1 VRKNAQLIIG
11 LVVSLLALALAF
23 RGANLG
29 EMASALRKAN
39 YFALV
44 LGIGLIW
51 LGLYCRALS
60 WRVILGG
67 KVPYW
72 RVFAAMNEG
81 YLLNYLL
88 PFRLGEFGRAYLI
101 SRRNNLTAMQA
112 LSSVVVERVVD
123 LVMDVLLLLIFLPF
137 VAGLDWA
144 RGAALTSIAL
154 GVVAVA
160 GLVVVARNRD
170 WILRWGM
177 ATLRRPRWHW
187 LHPER
192 WEERLEA
199 FLSGLAV
206 LQDPRKA
213 IQAATWSG
221 LAWVSAGV
229 ATWLM
234 LRAFLPS
241 ATVTMGFVTLTVV
254 GLLAAVPS
262 APGSAGV
269 FEFAVVQILAVFSVE
284 RNLALSF
291 ALVFHASQFALVTVL
306 GSLALAG
313 EGETLSHLIHSAQAL
328 LSNSS
333 RLRTAPA
340 AAPGAPT
347 QSTEPVAPDR

>member
-1 VRKNAQLIIG
+1 
-11 LVVSLLALALAF
+11 
-23 RGANLG
+23 
-29 EMASALRKAN
+29 
-39 YFALV
+39 
-44 LGIGLIW
+44 
-51 LGLYCRALS
+51 
-60 WRVILGG
+60 
-67 KVPYW
+67 
-72 RVFAAMNEG
+72 
-81 YLLNYLL
+81 
-88 PFRLGEFGRAYLI
+88 
-101 SRRNNLTAMQA
+101 MQA

-154 GVVAVA
+154 GVLAVA
-160 GLVVVARNRD
+160 GLVVIARNRD
-170 WILRWGM
+170 WIMRWIS
-177 ATLRRPRWHW
+177 ALLRRPRWRVSW

-221 LAWVSAGV
+221 VAWISAGV

-241 ATVTMGFVTLTVV
+241 ATATMGFVTLTGV

-269 FEFAVVQILAVFSVE
+269 FEFGVVAILAVFGVE
-284 RNLALSF
+284 HNLALSF
-291 ALVFHASQFALVTVL
+291 ALVYHASQIALITVL
-306 GSLALAG
+306 GSLALAS

-328 LSNSS
+328 LSNTS
-333 RLRTAPA
+333 RLRTASPA
-340 AAPGAPT
+340 GPGAPT
-347 QSTEPVAPDR
+347 QSTEPVAPER

>member
-1 VRKNAQLIIG
+1 

-29 EMASALRKAN
+29 EMLSALRKAN

-67 KVPYW
+67 KAPYW
-72 RVFAAMNEG
+72 RVFDAMNEG
-81 YLLNYLL
+81 YLLNNLL

-101 SRRNNLTAMQA
+101 SRRNDLTAMQA

-123 LVMDVLLLLIFLPF
+123 LVMAVLLLLTFLPF
-137 VAGLDWA
+137 VAGLGWA
-144 RGAALTSIAL
+144 RWAALSSIAL
-154 GVVAVA
+154 GVAAVS
-160 GLVVVARNRD
+160 GLVVVARNRA
-170 WILRWGM
+170 WIMRRAN
-177 ATLRRPRWHW
+177 ATLRQPRWKW
-187 LHPER
+187 LNPEP
-192 WEERLEA
+192 WEERLDA
-199 FLSGLAV
+199 FLGGLAV

-213 IQAATWSG
+213 VQAATWSFLAWATAG
-221 LAWVSAGV
+221 LAAWAI
-229 ATWLM
+229 

-284 RNLALSF
+284 HNLALSF
-291 ALVFHASQFALVTVL
+291 ALVLHASQIALITVL
-306 GSLALAG
+306 GSLALAR

-333 RLRTAPA
+333 RPLTSSTAVPC
-340 AAPGAPT
+340 APT
-347 QSTEPVAPDR
+347 QSTEPVAPER